1 MIVDV
6 VLDILETHSRSV
18 PKKMMEELMIYA
30 SVRNVVQMQ
39 FVILDSVSVLLALK
53 VMIHTMLQ
61 SDVRPSPNVLDQLV
75 TMALSGDP
83 IYSARYMVVLPSDV
97 W

>member
-18 PKKMMEELMIYA
+18 PKKMMEELMIYV

-39 FVILDSVSVLLALK
+39 FVTLDSVSVLLALK

-61 SDVRPSPNVLDQLV
+61 SDVRPSPNVLTTRIVDTTRSVQRFKTVILDNV
-75 TMALSGDP
+75 
-83 IYSARYMVVLPSDV
+83 
-97 W
+97 